1 MTQMSQTLATQQATV
16 QQQVSAPT
24 SAEKPKRA
32 RALNFE
38 VTGPIHAALA
48 DRDLLPATHFVDA
61 AHIDAGLLTSSKSEH
76 QIDLCCATIKTPLLA
91 TIWHTSDGGAAFGGQ
106 ASVKPEAAKGGGPE
120 G

>member
-1 MTQMSQTLATQQATV
+1 MHQSLATQQAAV

-48 DRDLLPATHFVDA
+48 DRDLLPATH
-61 AHIDAGLLTSSKSEH
+61 LSLSR
-76 QIDLCCATIKTPLLA
+76 LA
-91 TIWHTSDGGAAFGGQ
+91 ICWVYDRT
-106 ASVKPEAAKGGGPE
+106 VP
-120 G
+120 